1 MKQDLIFMKRAILQA
16 QTAYEEDEVPVGAVL
31 VKDGEIIAESYNQL
45 IQLNDPTSHA
55 EINVIRKAS
64 KILGNYRLNNTSL
77 YVTLEPCLMCCGAM
91 IHARIENLI
100 FSTKDPKSGA
110 VVSNAKALDY
120 NFINHKVRYSYG
132 PLKEESS
139 NLLKKFF
146 SEKRL

>member
-1 MKQDLIFMKRAILQA
+1 MNQDLNFMKRAILQA
-16 QTAYEEDEVPVGAVL
+16 QTAYDEDEVPVGAVL

-110 VVSNAKALDY
+110 VVSNAMALDY

>member
-1 MKQDLIFMKRAILQA
+1 MNQDLIFMKRAILQA

-77 YVTLEPCLMCCGAM
+77 YVTLEPCLRCCGAM

-110 VVSNAKALDY
+110 VVSNARALDY

-132 PLKEESS
+132 PLKEECS

>member
-1 MKQDLIFMKRAILQA
+1 MNQDLIFMKRAILQA

-110 VVSNAKALDY
+110 VVSNARALDY
-120 NFINHKVRYSYG
+120 NFINHKVTYSYG
-132 PLKEESS
+132 TLKEESS
-139 NLLKKFF
+139 ELLKKFF
-146 SEKRL
+146 LEKRL

>member
-1 MKQDLIFMKRAILQA
+1 MTKDEEWMKIAIRQA
-16 QTAYEEDEVPVGAVL
+16 KFAETQGEVPVGAVITL
-31 VKDGEIIAESYNQL
+31 DNKIIGRGFNQV
-45 IQLNDPTSHA
+45 ISKNDVTAHA
-55 EINVIRKAS
+55 EILAIRDAS
-64 KILGNYRLNNTSL
+64 KNLKNYRLNNTCM

-110 VVSNAKALDY
+110 VVSNARALDY
-120 NFINHKVRYSYG
+120 SFINHKVRYSYG

>member
-1 MKQDLIFMKRAILQA
+1 MNQDLSFMKRAILQA

-110 VVSNAKALDY
+110 VVSNARALDY

-132 PLKEESS
+132 PLKEECS

>member
-1 MKQDLIFMKRAILQA
+1 MNQDLNFMKRAILQA
-16 QTAYEEDEVPVGAVL
+16 QTAYDEDEVPVGAVL

-110 VVSNAKALDY
+110 VVSNTRALDY

>member
-1 MKQDLIFMKRAILQA
+1 MNQDLNFMKRAILQA
-16 QTAYEEDEVPVGAVL
+16 QTAYDEDEVPVGAVL

-110 VVSNAKALDY
+110 VVSNAGALDY

>member
-1 MKQDLIFMKRAILQA
+1 MNQDLIFMKRAFLQA
-16 QTAYEEDEVPVGAVL
+16 QKAYVEDEVPVGAVL

-110 VVSNAKALDY
+110 VVSNARALDY

-132 PLKEESS
+132 PLKEECS

>member
-1 MKQDLIFMKRAILQA
+1 MNQDLIFMKRAFLQA
-16 QTAYEEDEVPVGAVL
+16 QKAYVEDEVPVGAVL
-31 VKDGEIIAESYNQL
+31 VKDGEIIAESYNKL

-110 VVSNAKALDY
+110 VVSNARALDY

>member
-1 MKQDLIFMKRAILQA
+1 MNQDLIFMKRAILQA

-110 VVSNAKALDY
+110 VVSNARALDY

-139 NLLKKFF
+139 TLLKKFF

>member
-1 MKQDLIFMKRAILQA
+1 MNQDLIFMKRAILQA

-110 VVSNAKALDY
+110 VVSNARALDY

-132 PLKEESS
+132 PLKEECS

>member
-1 MKQDLIFMKRAILQA
+1 MNQDLYFMKRAILQA
-16 QTAYEEDEVPVGAVL
+16 QIAYDEDEVPVGAVL

-45 IQLNDPTSHA
+45 IQLNDPTAHA

-110 VVSNAKALDY
+110 VVSNARALDY
-120 NFINHKVRYSYG
+120 SFINHKVRYSYG

>member
-1 MKQDLIFMKRAILQA
+1 MNKDLIFMKRAILQA

-64 KILGNYRLNNTSL
+64 KVLGNYRLNNTSL

-110 VVSNAKALDY
+110 VVSNARALDY
-120 NFINHKVRYSYG
+120 NFINHKVRYSYR

>member
-1 MKQDLIFMKRAILQA
+1 MNQDLIFMKRAILQA
-16 QTAYEEDEVPVGAVL
+16 QTAYDEDEVPVGAVL

-110 VVSNAKALDY
+110 VVSNARALDY

-132 PLKEESS
+132 PLKEECS

>member
-1 MKQDLIFMKRAILQA
+1 MNQDLIFMNRAFLQA
-16 QTAYEEDEVPVGAVL
+16 QKAYDEDEVPVGAVL
-31 VKDGEIIAESYNQL
+31 VKDGEIIAESYNKL

-64 KILGNYRLNNTSL
+64 QVLDNYRLNNTSL

-110 VVSNAKALDY
+110 VISNARALDY
-120 NFINHKVRYSYG
+120 NCINHKVTYSSG

-139 NLLKKFF
+139 LLLKKVF

>member
-1 MKQDLIFMKRAILQA
+1 MNKDLIFMKRAILQA

-31 VKDGEIIAESYNQL
+31 VKDGEIIAESHNQL

-110 VVSNAKALDY
+110 VVSNAGSLDY

>member
-1 MKQDLIFMKRAILQA
+1 MNQDLIFMKRAFLQA
-16 QTAYEEDEVPVGAVL
+16 QKAYVEDEVPVGAVL
-31 VKDGEIIAESYNQL
+31 VKDGEIIAESYNKL

-55 EINVIRKAS
+55 EINVLRKAS
-64 KILGNYRLNNTSL
+64 EVLNNYRLNNTSL

-110 VVSNAKALDY
+110 VVSNARALDY

-139 NLLKKFF
+139 NLLKKFL

>member
-1 MKQDLIFMKRAILQA
+1 MNQDLYFMKRAILQA
-16 QTAYEEDEVPVGAVL
+16 QIAYDEDEVPVGAVL

-110 VVSNAKALDY
+110 VVSNARALDY
-120 NFINHKVRYSYG
+120 SFINHKVRYSYG

>member
-1 MKQDLIFMKRAILQA
+1 MNQDLIFMKRAFLQA
-16 QTAYEEDEVPVGAVL
+16 QKAYVEDEVPVGAVL
-31 VKDGEIIAESYNQL
+31 VKDGEIIAESYNKL

-110 VVSNAKALDY
+110 VVSNARALDY

-132 PLKEESS
+132 PLKEECS

>member
-1 MKQDLIFMKRAILQA
+1 MNQDLIFMKRAFLQA
-16 QTAYEEDEVPVGAVL
+16 QKAYVEDEVPVGAVL
-31 VKDGEIIAESYNQL
+31 VKDGEIIAESYNKL

-110 VVSNAKALDY
+110 VVSNARALDY
-120 NFINHKVRYSYG
+120 NFINHKVTYSYG
-132 PLKEESS
+132 TLKEESS
-139 NLLKKFF
+139 ELLKKFF